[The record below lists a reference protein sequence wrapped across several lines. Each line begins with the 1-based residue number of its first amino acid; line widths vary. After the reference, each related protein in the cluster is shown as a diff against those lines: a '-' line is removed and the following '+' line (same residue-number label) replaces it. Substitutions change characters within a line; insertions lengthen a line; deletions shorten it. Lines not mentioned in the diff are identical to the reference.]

1 MLGDIIL
8 PKEEVDMIPTTGD
21 TRLNLV
27 CLIDAPEQLVKFVVF
42 VGIHRLTNQ
51 VPTRFIAENGG
62 CAVKHQR
69 EMYFAST
76 YA

>member
-27 CLIDAPEQLVKFVVF
+27 CLIDAPEQLVKFVWSLLGF
-42 VGIHRLTNQ
+42 TASQ
-51 VPTRFIAENGG
+51 TRS
-62 CAVKHQR
+62 QR
-69 EMYFAST
+69 GSLQRMADVL
-76 YA
+76 